1 MTHTIEELFAEAVEL
16 GERERASLAGM
27 LINSLEPAADSKL
40 DESWIAEIK
49 RRIHA
54 LENGEVAEVSWEEV
68 RSRLWAHF
76 KHD

>member
-1 MTHTIEELFAEAVEL
+1 MTHSVEELFAEAVEL
-16 GERERASLAGM
+16 GERDRASLAGM
-27 LINSLEPAADSKL
+27 LINSLEPPADSRL

-54 LENGEVAEVSWEEV
+54 LDSGELTEVPWEEV
-68 RSRLWAHF
+68 RARLWAHF